1 MEMICNACRKRT
13 DIEKPKL
20 RTEGELQIQYITCP
34 DCGQEYIVAVTDP
47 DLRKDIKRYIRLQ
60 RMIKKGNATV
70 ATYRDAE
77 KVKAANAS
85 RCRDLITEYLGLE

>member
-1 MEMICNACRKRT
+1 MEMICNACRKQT
-13 DIEKPKL
+13 DVEKPKL

-47 DLRKDIKRYIRLQ
+47 ERYIRLQ
-60 RMIKKGNATV
+60 RLIKKGNATV